1 MGGFVHHHRVQV
13 ACVVHELMPCPCCT
27 VSGCV
32 ESRVLS
38 PWRDK
43 VRGAVPGLVAPSGCD
58 ILRGA
63 VSGLLASP
71 WCDEVR
77 GAVPGLVAS
86 SRGDKVCGAVA
97 GPRMQAGAT
106 LVLSGSQGGWTKV
119 GSPLPR
125 RHAVKG

>member
-43 VRGAVPGLVAPSGCD
+43 
-58 ILRGA
+58 
-63 VSGLLASP
+63 
-71 WCDEVR
+71 VR